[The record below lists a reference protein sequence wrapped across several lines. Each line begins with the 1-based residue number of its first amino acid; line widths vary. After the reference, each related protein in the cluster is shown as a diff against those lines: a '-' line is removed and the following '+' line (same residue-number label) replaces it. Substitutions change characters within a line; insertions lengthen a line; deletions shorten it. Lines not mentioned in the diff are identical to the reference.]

1 MQLKQIILS
10 NFIGLLFTDFM
21 FANKTILLTGATDG
35 IGLQTAGE
43 LAKLNIKLILH
54 GKNPDKGN
62 KIIEKLISETG
73 NTNIH
78 YYNVDLSSFKMIE
91 GFTAKINADFNQLDI
106 LINNAG
112 IYESN
117 KVILQNGLEKSFMVN
132 YLSSFVLTL
141 QLLPSLKKGKES
153 KIINL
158 SSMVHASN
166 IDFENLNAE
175 KSYSGSDAY
184 SLSKLCNILFTYKL
198 AELLKNDKV
207 SVNALHPGVINTK
220 LLRAGWGPFGN
231 ATIEGAKRI
240 MFLVKMSNFVTGK
253 YFENDKQIKSAA
265 ISYDKN
271 IQNQLWD
278 YSIKTANKFLQ
289 KPIKL

>member
-10 NFIGLLFTDFM
+10 NFIGHLFLNFM
-21 FANKTILLTGATDG
+21 LSNKTILLTGATDG
-35 IGLQTAGE
+35 IGLQTAHE

-62 KIIEKLISETG
+62 KITEKLISETG

-78 YYNVDLSSFKMIE
+78 YYNADLSSFKAIE
-91 GFTAKINADFNQLDI
+91 DFTAKIIADFNQLDI

-141 QLLPSLKKGKES
+141 QLLTMLKKGKVS

-158 SSMVHASN
+158 SSMAHASN

-198 AELLKNDKV
+198 AELLEKDKV

-231 ATIEGAKRI
+231 STIEGAKRI

-253 YFENDKQIKSAA
+253 YFENDRQIKSAA
-265 ISYDKN
+265 ISHDKN

-278 YSIKTANKFLQ
+278 YSLKTVNKFLQ
-289 KPIKL
+289 KQINF